1 MSPIT
6 SSDRRGFLKQ
16 TVGAMAGIALLP
28 DRGDALP
35 LFQGPVINAG
45 VIGLGRQGR
54 AILAELQ
61 KITRVEVVAL
71 CDTSAPRLEAAVG
84 RHKGVT
90 GFADHKA
97 MLDHRPE
104 VEAIIVATPTH
115 LHRKIVEDAL
125 AAGRHVYCEAPI
137 ASTIEDCE
145 ALARAAAAAKNVSH
159 AGFQGRSNPVYRRAQ
174 PLVDVEVRRMVSMYA
189 QSHRKTS
196 WRFPAAEG
204 QPEAEANWRLD
215 PEVSGGLAGEAGS
228 QQFDVAHWLRGQY
241 PVRVQGRGAVRLHND
256 GRTVADTIEL
266 ELLWRDGV
274 PLKYQATLANS
285 YGGQHEIFY
294 GTTATLRLGWRDG
307 YLFKEQDAPTQGW
320 EVYAPREAFFGD
332 EGIVL
337 VSDATQ
343 LAAQKDIRGD
353 AGLPHP
359 PLYYALIDFLRSAA
373 EGKPAI
379 CSMEE
384 GARATIVGLLAN
396 RAIVTGQPVDIP
408 AFGQ

>member
-1 MSPIT
+1 MAPLT

-16 TVGAMAGIALLP
+16 TVGALTGIALLP
-28 DRGDALP
+28 GRLEALAT
-35 LFQGPVINAG
+35 FQGPVINTG

-71 CDTSAPRLEAAVG
+71 CDASAPRLAAAVG

-90 GFADHKA
+90 GFADHRA

-104 VEAIIVATPTH
+104 VETIIVATPTH
-115 LHRKIVEDAL
+115 LHRGIVEDAL
-125 AAGRHVYCEAPI
+125 SAGRHVYCEAPV

-145 ALARAAAAAKNVSH
+145 ALARAAAGSKKICQ

-174 PLVDVEVRRMVSMYA
+174 PLVNIEVRRMVSMFA

-196 WRFPAAEG
+196 WRFPPADG
-204 QPEAEANWRLD
+204 QPEGEANWRLD
-215 PEVSGGLAGEAGS
+215 PGVSTGLAGEIAA

-241 PVRVQGRGAVRLHND
+241 PVRVQGRGAVRLHTD

-266 ELLWRDGV
+266 ELLWQDGV

-285 YGGQHEIFY
+285 YGGQHELFY
-294 GTTATLRLGWRDG
+294 GTSGTLRLGWRDG

-320 EVYAPREAFFGD
+320 EVYATRQHFFGE

-343 LAAQKDIRGD
+343 LSAQKDLRSD
-353 AGLPHP
+353 SGLPHP
-359 PLYYALIDFLRSAA
+359 PLYYSLIDFLRSAA
-373 EGKPAI
+373 ETHPLA

-384 GARATIVGLLAN
+384 GARATIVGILAN

>member
-1 MSPIT
+1 MAHIT
-6 SSDRRGFLKQ
+6 PSDRRGFLKQ
-16 TVGAMAGIALLP
+16 AVGTLAGMALLP
-28 DRGDALP
+28 DGFDALP
-35 LFQGPVINAG
+35 TLQGPVITVG
-45 VIGLGRQGR
+45 VVGVGRQGR

-61 KITRVEVVAL
+61 KVTRVKVVAL
-71 CDTSAPRLEAAVG
+71 CDTFAPRLEAAVG
-84 RHKGVT
+84 RHKDVI
-90 GFADHKA
+90 GFPDHRA
-97 MLDHRPE
+97 LLEHRPE

-115 LHRKIVEDAL
+115 LHRKVVEDAL
-125 AAGRHVYCEAPI
+125 SAGRHVYCEAPV

-145 ALARAAAAAKNVSH
+145 ALARAAAGAKAISQ

-174 PLVDVEVRRMVSMYA
+174 PLVTIEVRRMVSMYA

-196 WRFPAAEG
+196 WRFPVGDG

-215 PEVSGGLAGEAGS
+215 PDVSTGLAGEIAA
-228 QQFDVAHWLRGQY
+228 QQFDVAHWMRAQY
-241 PVRVQGRGAVRLHND
+241 PVRVQGRGTVRLHSD

-266 ELLWRDGV
+266 ELLWQDGV

-294 GTTATLRLGWRDG
+294 GTTGTLRLGWRDG

-320 EVYAPREAFFGD
+320 EVYAPREACFGQ

-343 LAAQKDIRGD
+343 LAAQKDIRSD

-359 PLYYALIDFLRSAA
+359 PLYYSLIDFLRSAA
-373 EGKPAI
+373 DRQPGV
-379 CSMEE
+379 CTMEE
-384 GARATIVGLLAN
+384 GARATIVGILAN